1 MFNSYRTQQFRDA
14 TLSGVQG
21 LGQKF
26 SDATSV
32 ESDPGDGVIATC
44 KFRVA
49 ATTNGAWTRLGYG
62 DGITPTQ
69 LDGFVSETYGS
80 DAVTVSGIS
89 RTFPN
94 GGTMPSLVPITDDYA
109 RYVYDIVHVP
119 GLARFQSLF
128 VTTFTAEDVGR
139 MTRVSWHNQR
149 PGERLD
155 VLLVDVDGVGWGD
168 PTSQTWQGHAE
179 VMTAPPPSPP
189 PPLSP
194 PPRVEQIQTIVY
206 AGPEDGSTHPLGTVF
221 TFKLRAEPSCAEC
234 GLPVVTEMHVRTA
247 KEVAGAADHAQ
258 PWGSWR
264 QASPTR
270 EGYVYTHYP
279 KENGI
284 YRFEAKAVDGGLGA
298 TLEDTTPVYR
308 RYIVGARITA
318 KGALDRARGVID
330 IAFSSPVPTDR
341 VKPEDVFDETSL
353 AKLGPGA
360 LKIDWFNSTR
370 LRVILPPA
378 EKSNVC
384 AAWRDARTAAVAAS
398 AAPPTDLRVTLK
410 DANTYFAADSG
421 FEVDGDVDVAMGP
434 SAGATPVNVAGP
446 PTVGQC
452 AHLKLTAAPV
462 GGGWDGVTTWRLLM
476 TNTSGFSP
484 EPKPDVDVGAV
495 DAILDAANAATE
507 RVVTFPPSSTVSD
520 TKYTF
525 LTELT
530 NCQGEVSNETIRVD
544 RVAGVV
550 PYVYPAAG
558 ALDFVTYYSNP
569 FEAAFD
575 VALPERGTPG
585 GACDVDASNLVY
597 VWRNISAGRADC
609 MYTDEKDVSNRYA
622 GSNYKLAPRATRRT
636 LATTPFCLGMG
647 RHVIQL
653 TSYFEGSVKGTSESI
668 TFINVEVVKSPVVAL
683 IAGGAGPRAVQKGSV
698 FDLDGSG
705 STDPDLGK
713 PGAPGNNQT
722 FTWYCKTLSLD
733 AETGV
738 ETESSCEDELDE
750 LFQSNGKFIRGVG
763 EKIRVGPRYKFTL
776 TYQNAGLTNSFST
789 IVTAVVDPVPVVV
802 VKTPHPAIVSS
813 TAPLRLVGSVSR
825 ARGSGDGK
833 IRVSWSS
840 SPPLDFSD
848 RRLFATPTNSPR
860 MTINANVLV
869 PGERYV
875 FTLRARQD
883 GQAADGFASTGAIFV
898 AGPPDPGTVIATPS
912 EGTALDTMFT
922 IATEGWG
929 GGSLRY
935 TLGYVLSDARG
946 RDVNVPLLVEST
958 LSQVSGLLP
967 ANVSSDH
974 ARIFAIARATDAHG
988 ASSRVEGTVRVLKTP
1003 RGDETKAAKRAL
1015 ETALRVG
1022 DPGMRAA
1029 AAVTAAAALNTLNTD
1044 RSSMP
1049 AADVK
1054 ERREVRAGA
1063 MDAVS
1068 AAATRAIEDAVD
1080 GVEIDPGV
1088 LSTYVTSVAAVA
1100 AVPAELTKQTAELG
1114 LTTVT
1119 GLLRARSSM
1128 PAPIEVTSAAA
1139 AMVSGAVEV
1148 QLDSLVAKPPES
1160 NATLNATTT
1169 TGGAV
1174 AVAST
1179 QLYGTR
1185 RRRLLRYR
1193 RLLQDDNSTKPVE
1206 LIDGAPVIDPLV
1218 AKALDGSVAVAF
1230 SVTRGQAPNETGAE
1244 LLERHVTISAKRY
1257 HVDDLAAEYR
1267 SLRAPHVSA
1276 ARYSLPKSV
1285 ADGSVGQIH
1294 ADVFLYRWSGAALPS
1309 ATRIMTD
1316 ASAIDVVYGD
1326 GSRPSIGADEE
1337 VVASIPFTGVGLETL
1352 EKVIY
1357 EYKCARHSGGVW
1369 RVDEADVRTVSVT
1382 EADGGSVTCAGRGNA
1397 FIGYALGAV
1406 IAPINF
1412 TLVADETSKGSTAQ
1426 GYWFFMAALSL
1437 FTILLSV
1444 CCLRSGMRRYQV
1456 KIANKD
1462 DYEIEN

>member
-946 RDVNVPLLVEST
+946 RDVDVPLLVEST

-974 ARIFAIARATDAHG
+974 ARIFAVARATDTHG

-1148 QLDSLVAKPPES
+1148 QLDSLVAKPP

-1193 RLLQDDNSTKPVE
+1193 RLLQDDNSTNPVE

>member
-1 MFNSYRTQQFRDA
+1 MDA
-14 TLSGVQG
+14 
-21 LGQKF
+21 
-26 SDATSV
+26 D
-32 ESDPGDGVIATC
+32 
-44 KFRVA
+44 
-49 ATTNGAWTRLGYG
+49 
-62 DGITPTQ
+62 
-69 LDGFVSETYGS
+69 
-80 DAVTVSGIS
+80 
-89 RTFPN
+89 
-94 GGTMPSLVPITDDYA
+94 
-109 RYVYDIVHVP
+109 
-119 GLARFQSLF
+119 
-128 VTTFTAEDVGR
+128 
-139 MTRVSWHNQR
+139 
-149 PGERLD
+149 
-155 VLLVDVDGVGWGD
+155 
-168 PTSQTWQGHAE
+168 
-179 VMTAPPPSPP
+179 
-189 PPLSP
+189 
-194 PPRVEQIQTIVY
+194 
-206 AGPEDGSTHPLGTVF
+206 
-221 TFKLRAEPSCAEC
+221 
-234 GLPVVTEMHVRTA
+234 
-247 KEVAGAADHAQ
+247 
-258 PWGSWR
+258 
-264 QASPTR
+264 
-270 EGYVYTHYP
+270 
-279 KENGI
+279 
-284 YRFEAKAVDGGLGA
+284 
-298 TLEDTTPVYR
+298 
-308 RYIVGARITA
+308 
-318 KGALDRARGVID
+318 
-330 IAFSSPVPTDR
+330 
-341 VKPEDVFDETSL
+341 
-353 AKLGPGA
+353 
-360 LKIDWFNSTR
+360 
-370 LRVILPPA
+370 
-378 EKSNVC
+378 
-384 AAWRDARTAAVAAS
+384 
-398 AAPPTDLRVTLK
+398 
-410 DANTYFAADSG
+410 
-421 FEVDGDVDVAMGP
+421 
-434 SAGATPVNVAGP
+434 
-446 PTVGQC
+446 
-452 AHLKLTAAPV
+452 
-462 GGGWDGVTTWRLLM
+462 
-476 TNTSGFSP
+476 
-484 EPKPDVDVGAV
+484 
-495 DAILDAANAATE
+495 
-507 RVVTFPPSSTVSD
+507 
-520 TKYTF
+520 
-525 LTELT
+525 
-530 NCQGEVSNETIRVD
+530 
-544 RVAGVV
+544 
-550 PYVYPAAG
+550 
-558 ALDFVTYYSNP
+558 
-569 FEAAFD
+569 
-575 VALPERGTPG
+575 
-585 GACDVDASNLVY
+585 
-597 VWRNISAGRADC
+597 
-609 MYTDEKDVSNRYA
+609 
-622 GSNYKLAPRATRRT
+622 
-636 LATTPFCLGMG
+636 
-647 RHVIQL
+647 
-653 TSYFEGSVKGTSESI
+653 
-668 TFINVEVVKSPVVAL
+668 
-683 IAGGAGPRAVQKGSV
+683 
-698 FDLDGSG
+698 
-705 STDPDLGK
+705 
-713 PGAPGNNQT
+713 
-722 FTWYCKTLSLD
+722 
-733 AETGV
+733 TGV

-750 LFQSNGKFIRGVG
+750 LFGSNGKFIRGVG

-840 SPPLDFSD
+840 TPPLDFSD

-898 AGPPDPGTVIATPS
+898 AGPPDPGTVVATPS

-922 IATEGWG
+922 IATQGWG

-958 LSQVSGLLP
+958 LSKVSGLLP

-974 ARIFAIARATDAHG
+974 ARIFAIARATDTHG

-1029 AAVTAAAALNTLNTD
+1029 AAVTAAAALNTPNTD

-1148 QLDSLVAKPPES
+1148 QLDSLVAKPP
-1160 NATLNATTT
+1160 NATLNATTA

-1193 RLLQDDNSTKPVE
+1193 RLLQDDNSTNPVE

-1257 HVDDLAAEYR
+1257 HVDDLAVEYR

-1285 ADGSVGQIH
+1285 AEGSAGQIH

-1357 EYKCARHSGGVW
+1357 EYKCARHSGGIW

>member
-49 ATTNGAWTRLGYG
+49 ASTNGAWTRLGYG

-109 RYVYDIVHVP
+109 RYIYDIVHVP

-341 VKPEDVFDETSL
+341 VKPEDVFDEASL

-384 AAWRDARTAAVAAS
+384 AAWRDARTAAVEAS

-495 DAILDAANAATE
+495 NAILDAANAATE

-722 FTWYCKTLSLD
+722 FTWQCKTLSLD

-898 AGPPDPGTVIATPS
+898 AGPPDPGTVVATPS

-946 RDVNVPLLVEST
+946 RDVDVPLLVEST

-1029 AAVTAAAALNTLNTD
+1029 AAVTAAAALNTPNTD

-1148 QLDSLVAKPPES
+1148 QLDSLVAKPP
-1160 NATLNATTT
+1160 NATLNATTA

-1193 RLLQDDNSTKPVE
+1193 RLLQDDNSTNPVE

-1257 HVDDLAAEYR
+1257 HVDDLAVEYR

-1285 ADGSVGQIH
+1285 AEGSAGQIH

-1357 EYKCARHSGGVW
+1357 EYKCARHSGGIW

>member
-1 MFNSYRTQQFRDA
+1 MWRR
-14 TLSGVQG
+14 
-21 LGQKF
+21 
-26 SDATSV
+26 
-32 ESDPGDGVIATC
+32 
-44 KFRVA
+44 
-49 ATTNGAWTRLGYG
+49 
-62 DGITPTQ
+62 
-69 LDGFVSETYGS
+69 
-80 DAVTVSGIS
+80 S
-89 RTFPN
+89 R
-94 GGTMPSLVPITDDYA
+94 
-109 RYVYDIVHVP
+109 
-119 GLARFQSLF
+119 
-128 VTTFTAEDVGR
+128 
-139 MTRVSWHNQR
+139 
-149 PGERLD
+149 
-155 VLLVDVDGVGWGD
+155 
-168 PTSQTWQGHAE
+168 
-179 VMTAPPPSPP
+179 
-189 PPLSP
+189 
-194 PPRVEQIQTIVY
+194 
-206 AGPEDGSTHPLGTVF
+206 
-221 TFKLRAEPSCAEC
+221 
-234 GLPVVTEMHVRTA
+234 
-247 KEVAGAADHAQ
+247 
-258 PWGSWR
+258 
-264 QASPTR
+264 
-270 EGYVYTHYP
+270 
-279 KENGI
+279 
-284 YRFEAKAVDGGLGA
+284 
-298 TLEDTTPVYR
+298 
-308 RYIVGARITA
+308 
-318 KGALDRARGVID
+318 
-330 IAFSSPVPTDR
+330 
-341 VKPEDVFDETSL
+341 L
-353 AKLGPGA
+353 AK
-360 LKIDWFNSTR
+360 T
-370 LRVILPPA
+370 
-378 EKSNVC
+378 
-384 AAWRDARTAAVAAS
+384 
-398 AAPPTDLRVTLK
+398 
-410 DANTYFAADSG
+410 
-421 FEVDGDVDVAMGP
+421 
-434 SAGATPVNVAGP
+434 
-446 PTVGQC
+446 
-452 AHLKLTAAPV
+452 
-462 GGGWDGVTTWRLLM
+462 
-476 TNTSGFSP
+476 
-484 EPKPDVDVGAV
+484 
-495 DAILDAANAATE
+495 
-507 RVVTFPPSSTVSD
+507 SST
-520 TKYTF
+520 
-525 LTELT
+525 
-530 NCQGEVSNETIRVD
+530 NC
-544 RVAGVV
+544 
-550 PYVYPAAG
+550 
-558 ALDFVTYYSNP
+558 
-569 FEAAFD
+569 
-575 VALPERGTPG
+575 
-585 GACDVDASNLVY
+585 
-597 VWRNISAGRADC
+597 
-609 MYTDEKDVSNRYA
+609 
-622 GSNYKLAPRATRRT
+622 
-636 LATTPFCLGMG
+636 
-647 RHVIQL
+647 
-653 TSYFEGSVKGTSESI
+653 
-668 TFINVEVVKSPVVAL
+668 
-683 IAGGAGPRAVQKGSV
+683 
-698 FDLDGSG
+698 SG
-705 STDPDLGK
+705 
-713 PGAPGNNQT
+713 
-722 FTWYCKTLSLD
+722 
-733 AETGV
+733 
-738 ETESSCEDELDE
+738 
-750 LFQSNGKFIRGVG
+750 SNGKFIRGVG

-898 AGPPDPGTVIATPS
+898 AGPPDPGTVVATPS

-922 IATEGWG
+922 IATQGWG

-946 RDVNVPLLVEST
+946 RDVDVPLLVEST

-1029 AAVTAAAALNTLNTD
+1029 AAVTAAAALNTPNTD

-1148 QLDSLVAKPPES
+1148 QLDSLVAKPP

-1193 RLLQDDNSTKPVE
+1193 RLLQDDNSTNPVE

-1285 ADGSVGQIH
+1285 ADGSVGSDSRGCIFIS
-1294 ADVFLYRWSGAALPS
+1294 VVRRGAAVG
-1309 ATRIMTD
+1309 D
-1316 ASAIDVVYGD
+1316 ADHD
-1326 GSRPSIGADEE
+1326 GCERDRR
-1337 VVASIPFTGVGLETL
+1337 GV
-1352 EKVIY
+1352 
-1357 EYKCARHSGGVW
+1357 R
-1369 RVDEADVRTVSVT
+1369 RR
-1382 EADGGSVTCAGRGNA
+1382 
-1397 FIGYALGAV
+1397 F
-1406 IAPINF
+1406 APIH
-1412 TLVADETSKGSTAQ
+1412 
-1426 GYWFFMAALSL
+1426 
-1437 FTILLSV
+1437 
-1444 CCLRSGMRRYQV
+1444 RRR
-1456 KIANKD
+1456 
-1462 DYEIEN
+1462 

>member
-49 ATTNGAWTRLGYG
+49 ASTNGAWTRLGYG

-80 DAVTVSGIS
+80 DAVTVSGITRS
-89 RTFPN
+89 FPN

-109 RYVYDIVHVP
+109 RYIYDIVHVP

-128 VTTFTAEDVGR
+128 VTTFTDEDVGR

-155 VLLVDVDGVGWGD
+155 VLLVDVDGSGWGD

-341 VKPEDVFDETSL
+341 VKPEDVFDEASL

-384 AAWRDARTAAVAAS
+384 AAWRDARTAAVEAS

-495 DAILDAANAATE
+495 NAILDAANAATE

-653 TSYFEGSVKGTSESI
+653 TAYFEGSVKGTSESI

-722 FTWYCKTLSLD
+722 FTWQCKTLSLD
-733 AETGV
+733 ADTGV

-750 LFQSNGKFIRGVG
+750 LFGSNGKFIRGVG

-802 VKTPHPAIVSS
+802 VKTPHPATVSS

-898 AGPPDPGTVIATPS
+898 AGPPDPGTVVATPS

-922 IATEGWG
+922 IATQGWG

-946 RDVNVPLLVEST
+946 RDVDVPLLVEST

-1193 RLLQDDNSTKPVE
+1193 RLLQDDNSTNPVE

-1257 HVDDLAAEYR
+1257 HVDDLAVEYR

>member
-109 RYVYDIVHVP
+109 RYIYDIVHVP

-384 AAWRDARTAAVAAS
+384 AAWRDARTAAVEAS

-722 FTWYCKTLSLD
+722 FTWQCKTLSLD
-733 AETGV
+733 ADTGV

-840 SPPLDFSD
+840 TPPLDFSD

-958 LSQVSGLLP
+958 LSKVSGLLP

-1285 ADGSVGQIH
+1285 ADGSAGQIH

>member
-1 MFNSYRTQQFRDA
+1 
-14 TLSGVQG
+14 LS
-21 LGQKF
+21 K
-26 SDATSV
+26 
-32 ESDPGDGVIATC
+32 
-44 KFRVA
+44 
-49 ATTNGAWTRLGYG
+49 
-62 DGITPTQ
+62 
-69 LDGFVSETYGS
+69 
-80 DAVTVSGIS
+80 
-89 RTFPN
+89 
-94 GGTMPSLVPITDDYA
+94 
-109 RYVYDIVHVP
+109 
-119 GLARFQSLF
+119 
-128 VTTFTAEDVGR
+128 
-139 MTRVSWHNQR
+139 
-149 PGERLD
+149 
-155 VLLVDVDGVGWGD
+155 
-168 PTSQTWQGHAE
+168 
-179 VMTAPPPSPP
+179 
-189 PPLSP
+189 
-194 PPRVEQIQTIVY
+194 
-206 AGPEDGSTHPLGTVF
+206 
-221 TFKLRAEPSCAEC
+221 
-234 GLPVVTEMHVRTA
+234 
-247 KEVAGAADHAQ
+247 
-258 PWGSWR
+258 
-264 QASPTR
+264 
-270 EGYVYTHYP
+270 
-279 KENGI
+279 
-284 YRFEAKAVDGGLGA
+284 
-298 TLEDTTPVYR
+298 
-308 RYIVGARITA
+308 
-318 KGALDRARGVID
+318 
-330 IAFSSPVPTDR
+330 
-341 VKPEDVFDETSL
+341 
-353 AKLGPGA
+353 
-360 LKIDWFNSTR
+360 
-370 LRVILPPA
+370 
-378 EKSNVC
+378 
-384 AAWRDARTAAVAAS
+384 
-398 AAPPTDLRVTLK
+398 
-410 DANTYFAADSG
+410 
-421 FEVDGDVDVAMGP
+421 
-434 SAGATPVNVAGP
+434 
-446 PTVGQC
+446 
-452 AHLKLTAAPV
+452 
-462 GGGWDGVTTWRLLM
+462 
-476 TNTSGFSP
+476 
-484 EPKPDVDVGAV
+484 
-495 DAILDAANAATE
+495 
-507 RVVTFPPSSTVSD
+507 
-520 TKYTF
+520 
-525 LTELT
+525 
-530 NCQGEVSNETIRVD
+530 
-544 RVAGVV
+544 
-550 PYVYPAAG
+550 
-558 ALDFVTYYSNP
+558 
-569 FEAAFD
+569 
-575 VALPERGTPG
+575 
-585 GACDVDASNLVY
+585 
-597 VWRNISAGRADC
+597 
-609 MYTDEKDVSNRYA
+609 
-622 GSNYKLAPRATRRT
+622 
-636 LATTPFCLGMG
+636 
-647 RHVIQL
+647 
-653 TSYFEGSVKGTSESI
+653 
-668 TFINVEVVKSPVVAL
+668 
-683 IAGGAGPRAVQKGSV
+683 
-698 FDLDGSG
+698 
-705 STDPDLGK
+705 
-713 PGAPGNNQT
+713 
-722 FTWYCKTLSLD
+722 
-733 AETGV
+733 
-738 ETESSCEDELDE
+738 
-750 LFQSNGKFIRGVG
+750 
-763 EKIRVGPRYKFTL
+763 
-776 TYQNAGLTNSFST
+776 
-789 IVTAVVDPVPVVV
+789 
-802 VKTPHPAIVSS
+802 
-813 TAPLRLVGSVSR
+813 
-825 ARGSGDGK
+825 
-833 IRVSWSS
+833 
-840 SPPLDFSD
+840 
-848 RRLFATPTNSPR
+848 
-860 MTINANVLV
+860 
-869 PGERYV
+869 
-875 FTLRARQD
+875 
-883 GQAADGFASTGAIFV
+883 
-898 AGPPDPGTVIATPS
+898 
-912 EGTALDTMFT
+912 
-922 IATEGWG
+922 
-929 GGSLRY
+929 
-935 TLGYVLSDARG
+935 
-946 RDVNVPLLVEST
+946 
-958 LSQVSGLLP
+958 VSGLLP

-1029 AAVTAAAALNTLNTD
+1029 AAVTAAAALNTPNTD

-1148 QLDSLVAKPPES
+1148 QLDSLVAKTP

-1193 RLLQDDNSTKPVE
+1193 RLLQDDNSTNPVE
-1206 LIDGAPVIDPLV
+1206 LIDSAPVIDPLV

>member
-109 RYVYDIVHVP
+109 RYIYDIVHVP

-206 AGPEDGSTHPLGTVF
+206 AGSEDGSTHPLGTVF

-495 DAILDAANAATE
+495 NAILDAANAATE

-946 RDVNVPLLVEST
+946 RDVDVPLLVEST
-958 LSQVSGLLP
+958 LSKVSGLLP

-1148 QLDSLVAKPPES
+1148 QLDSLVAKPP

-1206 LIDGAPVIDPLV
+1206 LIDGAPVIEPLV

-1257 HVDDLAAEYR
+1257 HVDDLAVEYR

-1285 ADGSVGQIH
+1285 ADGSAGQIH

>member
-1 MFNSYRTQQFRDA
+1 
-14 TLSGVQG
+14 
-21 LGQKF
+21 
-26 SDATSV
+26 
-32 ESDPGDGVIATC
+32 
-44 KFRVA
+44 
-49 ATTNGAWTRLGYG
+49 
-62 DGITPTQ
+62 
-69 LDGFVSETYGS
+69 
-80 DAVTVSGIS
+80 
-89 RTFPN
+89 
-94 GGTMPSLVPITDDYA
+94 
-109 RYVYDIVHVP
+109 
-119 GLARFQSLF
+119 
-128 VTTFTAEDVGR
+128 
-139 MTRVSWHNQR
+139 
-149 PGERLD
+149 
-155 VLLVDVDGVGWGD
+155 
-168 PTSQTWQGHAE
+168 
-179 VMTAPPPSPP
+179 
-189 PPLSP
+189 
-194 PPRVEQIQTIVY
+194 
-206 AGPEDGSTHPLGTVF
+206 
-221 TFKLRAEPSCAEC
+221 
-234 GLPVVTEMHVRTA
+234 
-247 KEVAGAADHAQ
+247 
-258 PWGSWR
+258 
-264 QASPTR
+264 
-270 EGYVYTHYP
+270 
-279 KENGI
+279 
-284 YRFEAKAVDGGLGA
+284 
-298 TLEDTTPVYR
+298 
-308 RYIVGARITA
+308 
-318 KGALDRARGVID
+318 
-330 IAFSSPVPTDR
+330 
-341 VKPEDVFDETSL
+341 
-353 AKLGPGA
+353 
-360 LKIDWFNSTR
+360 
-370 LRVILPPA
+370 
-378 EKSNVC
+378 
-384 AAWRDARTAAVAAS
+384 
-398 AAPPTDLRVTLK
+398 VTLK

-462 GGGWDGVTTWRLLM
+462 GGGWDGVTTWRLMM

-495 DAILDAANAATE
+495 NAILDAANAATE

-722 FTWYCKTLSLD
+722 FTWQCKTLSLD
-733 AETGV
+733 VDTGV
-738 ETESSCEDELDE
+738 ETESSCEAELDE
-750 LFQSNGKFIRGVG
+750 LFGSNGKFIRGVG

-802 VKTPHPAIVSS
+802 VKTPHPATVSS

-848 RRLFATPTNSPR
+848 RKLFATPTNSPR
-860 MTINANVLV
+860 MTINANVMV

-883 GQAADGFASTGAIFV
+883 GQAADGFASTGAILV
-898 AGPPDPGTVIATPS
+898 AGPPDPGTVVATPS

-922 IATEGWG
+922 IATQGWG

-946 RDVNVPLLVEST
+946 RDVDVPLLVEST

-1029 AAVTAAAALNTLNTD
+1029 AAVTAAAALNTPNTD

-1148 QLDSLVAKPPES
+1148 QLDSLVAKTP

-1193 RLLQDDNSTKPVE
+1193 RLLQDDNSTNPVE
-1206 LIDGAPVIDPLV
+1206 LIDSAPVIDPLV

>member
-1 MFNSYRTQQFRDA
+1 
-14 TLSGVQG
+14 
-21 LGQKF
+21 
-26 SDATSV
+26 
-32 ESDPGDGVIATC
+32 
-44 KFRVA
+44 
-49 ATTNGAWTRLGYG
+49 
-62 DGITPTQ
+62 
-69 LDGFVSETYGS
+69 
-80 DAVTVSGIS
+80 
-89 RTFPN
+89 
-94 GGTMPSLVPITDDYA
+94 MPSLVPITDDYA
-109 RYVYDIVHVP
+109 RYIYDIVHVP

-139 MTRVSWHNQR
+139 MMRVSWHNQR

-189 PPLSP
+189 P
-194 PPRVEQIQTIVY
+194 RVEQIQTIVY
-206 AGPEDGSTHPLGTVF
+206 AGPENGSTHPLGTVF

-495 DAILDAANAATE
+495 NAILDAANAATE

-722 FTWYCKTLSLD
+722 FTWQCKTLSLD
-733 AETGV
+733 VDTGV

-750 LFQSNGKFIRGVG
+750 LFGSNGKFIRGVG

-802 VKTPHPAIVSS
+802 VKTPHPATVSS

-898 AGPPDPGTVIATPS
+898 AGPPDPGTVVATPS

-922 IATEGWG
+922 IATQGWG

-946 RDVNVPLLVEST
+946 RDVDVPLLVEST
-958 LSQVSGLLP
+958 LSKVSGLLP

-1148 QLDSLVAKPPES
+1148 QLDSLVAKSPES

-1193 RLLQDDNSTKPVE
+1193 RLLQDDNSTNPVE

-1267 SLRAPHVSA
+1267 SLRAPNVSA